1 MSERQTAFPQAI
13 ASKAVVNCL
22 HPGLWDDAAIVV
34 SPPKLMLG
42 DLTRLQGWDRRELVQ
57 SIKSARPG
65 IIVTESK
72 FFGGDF
78 GKDSRSFRATS
89 SGPYLIPGHTVILH
103 DSFFERAADLL
114 APYFEEKRPETF
126 ELIGRS
132 NTLIIARV
140 ERTVGGV
147 GWFHDEDY
155 QHKIEE
161 AVQKNLAFSR

>member
-1 MSERQTAFPQAI
+1 M
-13 ASKAVVNCL
+13 
-22 HPGLWDDAAIVV
+22 
-34 SPPKLMLG
+34 
-42 DLTRLQGWDRRELVQ
+42 Q

-65 IIVTESK
+65 VVVTESK

-114 APYFEEKRPETF
+114 APYFEEITFVQEHLRERPETF

-132 NTLIIARV
+132 NTLIIALV

-161 AVQKNLAFSR
+161 AVQKNLALSR